1 MTTVAMVLGVLP
13 LVFASGAGA
22 AGRYNMGLVI
32 TTGISIGT
40 LFTLF
45 VVPAMYLLLA
55 YDHQAQKAHLD
66 EERMTPGA
74 ATH

>member
-1 MTTVAMVLGVLP
+1 MVLGVLP

-32 TTGISIGT
+32 TTGIAIGT
-40 LFTLF
+40 VFTLF

-55 YDHQAQKAHLD
+55 YDHHAKKVGDD
-66 EERMTPGA
+66 EPQTTPNIPA
-74 ATH
+74 S